1 MVDTE
6 EESGWAA
13 PFHNLETSTAV
24 PYGDLH
30 TASPFVATPQ
40 KAIDLLL
47 KTLEVSSDDFL
58 VDLGCGHGTINI
70 TAAKEYGTAGLG
82 VDIEQD
88 LVDIANKS
96 AQQLNLSSLV
106 EFRVEDVLYT
116 DLTRATAVASFLV
129 RSPRTSLGM
138 MVELQDADALF
149 PELDQEAF
157 PQHDP
162 FICKMDSDT
171 LSILLDGFVP
181 AQEATVHE
189 GSITSATESVSSDQE
204 AEEEEAAATLEG
216 EAPFDAFAPPNLS
229 NHWNLFPPGSVI
241 GLDTTMKA
249 SFNPSSAGRGA
260 SKGPSAQRAN
270 ASRKGRVSKRRNTS
284 SAERPCTRC
293 RYAKVLCDRGY
304 PCTRCSRLGLEC
316 CKPKYVQRGRP
327 SKQRLL
333 ERAAATAAEQVQAS

>member
-1 MVDTE
+1 MTGTGDGAV
-6 EESGWAA
+6 AA
-13 PFHNLETSTAV
+13 RGAFDHRRIDASYGPTVNVELDRGPEALTHVTVFMNGNGAAVSAASFHSALGVFLGRTPVTTDQLGFKINPFWHFRSIGGLRSLLKSLQLNLVADATHQTPHAPLKSRRIALAEN
-24 PYGDLH
+24 L
-30 TASPFVATPQ
+30 ASPFLS
-40 KAIDLLL
+40 LL
-47 KTLEVSSDDFL
+47 F
-58 VDLGCGHGTINI
+58 
-70 TAAKEYGTAGLG
+70 
-82 VDIEQD
+82 
-88 LVDIANKS
+88 
-96 AQQLNLSSLV
+96 
-106 EFRVEDVLYT
+106 
-116 DLTRATAVASFLV
+116 AVASFLV

-284 SAERPCTRC
+284 SAERPCTRARHRSLATLSSC
-293 RYAKVLCDRGY
+293 
-304 PCTRCSRLGLEC
+304 PPPFHT
-316 CKPKYVQRGRP
+316 
-327 SKQRLL
+327 LL
-333 ERAAATAAEQVQAS
+333 IVTWPPFHTLLVVT